1 MEALPLAKAIKENLN
16 GTADVSLWP
25 EDVFRPSESTLVSLE
40 QLVKR
45 VQFGV
50 FVFSPDD
57 TVILRDVTSTTQ
69 RDNVLFEFGIFVGAL
84 GRQRA
89 FIVLPE
95 KSDQHLPTDLQGINL
110 THYDQERAKRERLAA
125 LGTACFQIEREI
137 ERFAKPLVAMEVHNF
152 QLFLEGTSWLREN
165 SRERVIFHE
174 SGFVSYVDLA
184 KSAGWVERYS
194 LSDKAGILFLYWRSE
209 GRSFDAR
216 CEFNDSLT
224 EFREVNSPDPG
235 AVWRRMAPSRQTKCC
250 AFMPNGTARSGAAA
264 GAPLRRHRP
273 RNAAGES
280 LRARLHRT
288 SRAIAARLGAAPRPS
303 SHDNARSA
311 SAMPS
316 RLS

>member
-16 GTADVSLWP
+16 GTADVSLWT

-125 LGTACFQIEREI
+125 L
-137 ERFAKPLVAMEVHNF
+137 
-152 QLFLEGTSWLREN
+152 
-165 SRERVIFHE
+165 
-174 SGFVSYVDLA
+174 
-184 KSAGWVERYS
+184 
-194 LSDKAGILFLYWRSE
+194 
-209 GRSFDAR
+209 
-216 CEFNDSLT
+216 
-224 EFREVNSPDPG
+224 
-235 AVWRRMAPSRQTKCC
+235 
-250 AFMPNGTARSGAAA
+250 
-264 GAPLRRHRP
+264 
-273 RNAAGES
+273 
-280 LRARLHRT
+280 
-288 SRAIAARLGAAPRPS
+288 
-303 SHDNARSA
+303 
-311 SAMPS
+311 
-316 RLS
+316 